1 MKVLVCFFQFVWLT
15 WHLFVASGK
24 HLLLFLDGLQRVL
37 LVLVHLFLILNCLAA
52 HSCISDLTDFI
63 REIATVYRFKLL
75 FTPSHALIICSYI
88 YWGLGDFV
96 FLGWFRIEVFFP
108 FNLILMLA
116 GVGVHCSVSKV
127 THLKLSVH
135 IMLCDSLQGRWLTER
150 IGFNDVIFFVLPDGV
165 SFIEHVR
172 HLVNHVLLRSSTTSG
187 HTSSDTPTWNCRCH
201 ITTGR
206 SNT

>member
-1 MKVLVCFFQFVWLT
+1 MKVLVRFFQFVWLT
-15 WHLFVASGK
+15 WHLFVAFGK

-63 REIATVYRFKLL
+63 SEIATVYRFKLL
-75 FTPSHALIICSYI
+75 FTSSHALFICSYI

-96 FLGWFRIEVFFP
+96 FLFWFRIEVFFP
-108 FNLILMLA
+108 FNLILWWLD
-116 GVGVHCSVSKV
+116 GVHCSVSKV

-135 IMLCDSLQGRWLTER
+135 IMLCDSLQRRWLTER
-150 IGFNDVIFFVLPDGV
+150 IGFNHVIFFVLPDGV

-172 HLVNHVLLRSSTTSG
+172 HLVNHVLLRSSATSG
-187 HTSSDTPTWNCRCH
+187 HTSSDTPT
-201 ITTGR
+201 
-206 SNT
+206 